1 VADSVNIGV
10 VGAGTVGGGVVAVL
24 MRNADVIEAR
34 LGFPLALA
42 RVAERN
48 EQRRATL
55 GLPEGVGTDDAL
67 ALVNDPGVDVVVELI
82 GGTTLA
88 RDLTLAAFAAGKHV
102 VTANKALVAAHGE
115 ELLAAAQKAQV
126 DYAFEAAVGGGIPI
140 LRALRESFTGDRIQS
155 VQGIVNGTANFIL
168 TRMEDERGTTFPE
181 VLAEAQRL
189 GYAEADPTY
198 DVEGIDSA
206 HKLAILVALAFGGQV
221 RLEDVYVEGITKI
234 EPLDIDY
241 AEDFGCRIKLLAI
254 AKRAD
259 GEIEARVHP
268 TMVPESQLIAQV
280 DGVFNAVAVT
290 GDFVGPTLFYGR
302 GAGAD
307 ATASAVVGDL
317 VEVARAI
324 RSDAA
329 ARVPAMG
336 FQPAFRAPLP
346 IRPMDR
352 VESLYYL
359 HLKVMDQPGVLS
371 DIAGVLGRHGIS
383 IGRVIQDGRAEH
395 EAVSLVMMTHRAVE
409 RAVQDALAEIEKMGC
424 VRAPT
429 TLIRVES
436 DED

>member
-1 VADSVNIGV
+1 MSDAVNVGV
-10 VGAGTVGGGVVAVL
+10 VGAGTVGGGVVRLL
-24 MRNADVIEAR
+24 MQNADVIEAR
-34 LGFPLALA
+34 LGFPLKLA

-48 EQRRATL
+48 AGRRAEL
-55 GLPEGVGTDDAL
+55 KLPEGVGTDDGL
-67 ALVNDPGVDVVVELI
+67 ALVNDPGIDVVVELI
-82 GGTTLA
+82 GGTTIA
-88 RDLTLAAFAAGKHV
+88 REVTLAAFAAGKHV

-115 ELLAAAQKAQV
+115 ELLSAAHKAQV
-126 DYAFEAAVGGGIPI
+126 DYCFEAAVGGGIPI
-140 LRALRESFTGDRIQS
+140 LRALREGFTGDRIQS

-168 TRMEDERGTTFPE
+168 TRMTEERGTPFE
-181 VLAEAQRL
+181 AVLAEAQRL

-206 HKLAILVALAFGGQV
+206 HKLAILVSLAFGGQV
-221 RLEDVYVEGITKI
+221 RLEDVYTEGITGVS
-234 EPLDIDY
+234 PLDIDY

-254 AKRAD
+254 AKRTD

-268 TMVPESQLIAQV
+268 TMVPESQLIAEV

-302 GAGAD
+302 GAGAE
-307 ATASAVVGDL
+307 ATASAVVGDI
-317 VEVARAI
+317 VEVARAV
-324 RSDAA
+324 RSGAA
-329 ARVPAMG
+329 ARVPPMG
-336 FQPAFRAPLP
+336 FQPAFRTPLP
-346 IRPMDR
+346 IRPMAR

-359 HLKVMDQPGVLS
+359 HLKVEDRPGVLS

-383 IGRVIQDGRAEH
+383 IGRVIQDGHAEH

-409 RAVQDALAEIEKMGC
+409 QNVQDALAEIGNLGC
-424 VRAPT
+424 VRAPA

>member
-1 VADSVNIGV
+1 MQNPVNIGV
-10 VGAGTVGGGVVAVL
+10 VGAGTVGGGVVRL
-24 MRNADVIEAR
+24 LTRNADVIEAR
-34 LGFPLALA
+34 LGFPLHLA
-42 RVAERN
+42 RLAERDPK
-48 EQRRATL
+48 RRAAL
-55 GLPEGVGTDDAL
+55 KLPAGVGTVDAL
-67 ALVNDPGVDVVVELI
+67 ALVRDPRVDVVVELI

-88 RDLTLAAFAAGKHV
+88 RELTLAAFAAGKHV

-115 ELLAAAQKAQV
+115 EPPAAAHKAEV

-140 LRALRESFTGDRIQS
+140 LRSLREGFTGDRIQS
-155 VQGIVNGTANFIL
+155 VYGIINGTANFIL
-168 TRMEDERGTTFPE
+168 TRMREERGTPFET
-181 VLAEAQRL
+181 VLSEAQRL
-189 GYAEADPTY
+189 GYAEADPTF

-221 RLEDVYVEGITKI
+221 RLEDVYTEGITGISPRDI
-234 EPLDIDY
+234 EY

-268 TMVPESQLIAQV
+268 TMVPESQLIAKV

-290 GDFVGPTLFYGR
+290 GDFVGQTLFYGR
-302 GAGAD
+302 GAGAE

-317 VEVARAI
+317 VEVARAV
-324 RSDAA
+324 RSGTA
-329 ARVPAMG
+329 ARVPPMG
-336 FQPAFRAPLP
+336 FQPAVRKPLP
-346 IRPMDR
+346 IRPMAR

-359 HLKVMDQPGVLS
+359 HLKVVDQPGVLS

-395 EAVSLVMMTHRAVE
+395 KAVSLVMMTHRAVE
-409 RAVQDALAEIEKMGC
+409 QNVQDALAEIGNLGC
-424 VRAPT
+424 VRAPA

-436 DED
+436 DDD

>member
-1 VADSVNIGV
+1 
-10 VGAGTVGGGVVAVL
+10 
-24 MRNADVIEAR
+24 
-34 LGFPLALA
+34 
-42 RVAERN
+42 
-48 EQRRATL
+48 
-55 GLPEGVGTDDAL
+55 
-67 ALVNDPGVDVVVELI
+67 VDVVVELI
-82 GGTTLA
+82 GGTTVA
-88 RDLTLAAFAAGKHV
+88 REVTLAAFAAGKHV

-115 ELLAAAQKAQV
+115 ELLAAAHKAQV
-126 DYAFEAAVGGGIPI
+126 DYGFEAAVGGGIPI
-140 LRALRESFTGDRIQS
+140 LRALREGFTGDRIQS

-168 TRMEDERGTTFPE
+168 TRMEEERGTSFE
-181 VLAEAQRL
+181 AVLAEAQRL

-206 HKLAILVALAFGGQV
+206 HKLAILVGLAFGGQV
-221 RLEDVYVEGITKI
+221 RLEDVYVEGITGI
-234 EPLDIDY
+234 SPLDIDY

-259 GEIEARVHP
+259 GENGPEFEARVHP

-302 GAGAD
+302 GAGAE
-307 ATASAVVGDL
+307 ATASAVVGDI

-324 RSDAA
+324 RAGAA
-329 ARVPAMG
+329 ARVPPMG
-336 FQPAFRAPLP
+336 FQPAARAPLP
-346 IRPMDR
+346 IRPMAR

-359 HLKVMDQPGVLS
+359 HFKVDDQPGVLS

-409 RAVQDALAEIEKMGC
+409 QSVQDALAELEKLPS
-424 VRAPT
+424 VHAST

-436 DED
+436 DAD

>member
-1 VADSVNIGV
+1 MQNPVNIGV
-10 VGAGTVGGGVVAVL
+10 VGAGTVGGGVVRL
-24 MRNADVIEAR
+24 LTRNADVIEAR
-34 LGFPLALA
+34 LGFPLHLA
-42 RVAERN
+42 RLAERDPK
-48 EQRRATL
+48 RRAAL
-55 GLPEGVGTDDAL
+55 KLPAGVGTVDAL
-67 ALVNDPGVDVVVELI
+67 ALVRDPRVDVVVELI

-88 RDLTLAAFAAGKHV
+88 RELTLAAFAAGKHV

-115 ELLAAAQKAQV
+115 ELLAAAHKAEV

-140 LRALRESFTGDRIQS
+140 LRSLREGFTGDRIQS
-155 VQGIVNGTANFIL
+155 VYGIINGTANFIL
-168 TRMEDERGTTFPE
+168 TRMREERGTPFET
-181 VLAEAQRL
+181 VLSEAQRL
-189 GYAEADPTY
+189 GYAEADPTF

-221 RLEDVYVEGITKI
+221 RLEDVYTEGITGISPRDI
-234 EPLDIDY
+234 EY

-268 TMVPESQLIAQV
+268 TMVPESQLIAKV

-290 GDFVGPTLFYGR
+290 GDFVGQTLFYGR
-302 GAGAD
+302 GAGAE

-317 VEVARAI
+317 VEVARAV
-324 RSDAA
+324 RSGTA
-329 ARVPAMG
+329 ARVPPMG
-336 FQPAFRAPLP
+336 FQPAVRKPLP
-346 IRPMDR
+346 IRPMAR

-359 HLKVMDQPGVLS
+359 HLKVVDQPGVLS

-395 EAVSLVMMTHRAVE
+395 KAVSLVMMTHRAVE
-409 RAVQDALAEIEKMGC
+409 QNVQDALAEIGNLGC
-424 VRAPT
+424 VRAPA

-436 DED
+436 DDD